1 MRTAC
6 FAALFALAVAS
17 GEASAETVSGPKVVE
32 RTDKVLSAIPW
43 AKDLDDALARAA
55 KEKKLVFHVQIVGD
69 LQGGL

>member
-1 MRTAC
+1 M
-6 FAALFALAVAS
+6 S
-17 GEASAETVSGPKVVE
+17 GSKVVE

-43 AKDLDDALARAA
+43 AKDLDEALARAA

>member
-1 MRTAC
+1 MRTAYL
-6 FAALFALAVAS
+6 AALLAPAVATS
-17 GEASAETVSGPKVVE
+17 VASAETVSGPRVIE
-32 RTDKVLSAIPW
+32 RTDKVISAIPW